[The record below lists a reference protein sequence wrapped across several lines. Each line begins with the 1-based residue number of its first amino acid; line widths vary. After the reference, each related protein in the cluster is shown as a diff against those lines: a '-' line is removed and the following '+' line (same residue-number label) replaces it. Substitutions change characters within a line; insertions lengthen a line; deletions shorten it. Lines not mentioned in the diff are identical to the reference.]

1 MLKENQPIDEK
12 DTNKPKTKKKTKFRI
27 WKLFL
32 FIIIVLIIWWY
43 NNFTIKIDTE
53 KIESSKV
60 AGNIRIAV
68 LSDYHAVKYGISPE
82 KIIHQIEKADPDLVF
97 FLGDMYTEDSDWDEI
112 QIAVDLMSGTVKEG
126 YGAVKDYQQ

>member
-1 MLKENQPIDEK
+1 MLKKNQPIDEK
-12 DTNKPKTKKKTKFRI
+12 DKNKPKTKKKTKFRI

-43 NNFTIKIDTE
+43 NNFTIKINTE
-53 KIESSKV
+53 KIKSPKV

-82 KIIHQIEKADPDLVF
+82 KIH
-97 FLGDMYTEDSDWDEI
+97 
-112 QIAVDLMSGTVKEG
+112 
-126 YGAVKDYQQ
+126 

>member
-43 NNFTIKIDTE
+43 NNFTIKID
-53 KIESSKV
+53 K
-60 AGNIRIAV
+60 
-68 LSDYHAVKYGISPE
+68 
-82 KIIHQIEKADPDLVF
+82 
-97 FLGDMYTEDSDWDEI
+97 
-112 QIAVDLMSGTVKEG
+112 
-126 YGAVKDYQQ
+126 